1 MSTSQNIQYI
11 EIYSEHRNRQQYPL
25 TSNFVIPF
33 QSSSTQA
40 VVDPIV
46 NGAVYYTWNPSNYV
60 YSGTLKNGST
70 NSNPLLSNTSG
81 QQPSVVNAYVGL
93 YFHLNNGI
101 EIQTRLITGYQP
113 ITCGLTLQEA
123 CTNVAPGQTYTIS
136 NTDTDSLIH
145 IPYQDKYG
153 NSINDYE
160 QAYTNYYIV
169 DETLS
174 YGNAIV
180 SRLIFSYDFETR
192 AATLETPFPAGWS
205 TTDQYTL
212 RKTLPFEKWTITTQS
227 FYNTNLAIGPI
238 SAVITL
244 PLSASPIDQFYKGKY
259 IYFYSNSPPATPNQ
273 FIFQPIYGAFYIK
286 YYNGSTRQAFVDNDL
301 NGTPLPYYL
310 FQSGSFLAG
319 STVSEPILSNG
330 SRQDRSY
337 INYSLVNVRTGESRV
352 IVEYTGFTRTALL
365 DSPFT
370 DLIVGDSYD
379 MFTPQGI
386 NITAFTKDNFNGLDY
401 IGTMVSINNAVCYEI
416 TLVDLILPNVPL
428 VTGSRAA
435 YYPFLY
441 VKLTNDSAPEKASTE
456 LIYSNNPPS
465 KTALFIAPVL
475 DIVKP
480 TESQFVKLNAAEMPQ
495 IIKFKPNDSFH
506 FSVTLPDGRY
516 FQPVQSDLTSPY
528 APNSQLQVH
537 ATFSIRRI

>member
-1 MSTSQNIQYI
+1 MSTQYI

-25 TSNFVIPF
+25 TSDFVVPF
-33 QSSSTQA
+33 QSSSNQT

-46 NGAVYYTWNPSNYV
+46 NGAVYYTWNPSNYI

-70 NSNPLLSNTSG
+70 NSNPLLSNING
-81 QQPSVVNAYVGL
+81 DQPSVVNAYVGL
-93 YFHLNNGI
+93 YFNLDNGI
-101 EIQTRLITGYQP
+101 EIQTRLIIGYEP
-113 ITCGLTLQEA
+113 TTCGLTLQEA
-123 CTNVAPGQTYTIS
+123 CTNVSQGQTYTI
-136 NTDTDSLIH
+136 TDTDTNSVIH
-145 IPYQDKYG
+145 IPYQDQYG

-174 YGNAIV
+174 NGNVII
-180 SRLIFSYDFETR
+180 SRLIFSYDFKTR
-192 AATLETPFPAGWS
+192 SANLQTPFPAGWS
-205 TTDQYTL
+205 PTDRYTL
-212 RKTLPFEKWTITTQS
+212 RKTLPFEKWTLATQS
-227 FYNTNLAIGPI
+227 FYNTNPSIGPI

-244 PLSASPIDQFYKGKY
+244 PLAASSIDQFYRGKY

-286 YYNGSTRQAFVDNDL
+286 YYNGNTRQAFVDNDL
-301 NGTPLPYYL
+301 NDAPLPYYL
-310 FQSGSFLAG
+310 FQTGSFLLG
-319 STVSEPILSNG
+319 STITDPILSNG
-330 SRQDRSY
+330 SSQDRSY
-337 INYSLVNVRTGESRV
+337 INYSLVNVRTGESRI
-352 IVEYTGFTRTALL
+352 IVGYTGLTRSALL
-365 DSPFT
+365 ESPFT
-370 DLIVGDSYD
+370 DLIIGDSYE
-379 MFTPQGI
+379 MLTPTGV
-386 NITAFTKDNFNGLDY
+386 NITAFTKDNFAGLDY
-401 IGTMVSINNAVCYEI
+401 IGTMVSINTSVCYEI
-416 TLVDLILPNVPL
+416 SLEDLILPNVPL

-441 VKLTNDSAPEKASTE
+441 VKLTNESASERASTE

-465 KTALFIAPVL
+465 KTALFIVPVL

-480 TESQFVKLNAAEMPQ
+480 TESQFVKLNASLMKQ
-495 IIKFKPNDSFH
+495 VVKFKPNDSFH

-516 FQPVQSDLTSPY
+516 FQPVQADLTSPY

>member
-1 MSTSQNIQYI
+1 MSTQYI

-33 QSSSTQA
+33 QSTSSQT

-46 NGAVYYTWNPSNYV
+46 NGAVYYTWNPTNYI
-60 YSGTLKNGST
+60 YSGTLRNGST
-70 NSNPLLSNTSG
+70 NSNPLLSNING
-81 QQPSVVNAYVGL
+81 EQPTAVNAYLGL
-93 YFHLNNGI
+93 YFHLDNGI

-113 ITCGLTLQEA
+113 ATCGLTLQEA
-123 CTNVAPGQTYTIS
+123 CSNVSPGQTYTI
-136 NTDTDSLIH
+136 TDTDTESVIQ

-174 YGNAIV
+174 NGNVII
-180 SRLIFSYDFETR
+180 SRPILSYDFTTR
-192 AATLETPFPAGWS
+192 SANLQTPFPAGWS
-205 TTDQYTL
+205 PTDQYTL
-212 RKTLPFEKWTITTQS
+212 RQTLPFEKWTLTTQS
-227 FYNTNLAIGPI
+227 FYNTNSSNGPI
-238 SAVITL
+238 SGVITL
-244 PLSASPIDQFYKGKY
+244 PLSASPVDQFYRGKY
-259 IYFYSNSPPATPNQ
+259 IYFYSNSPPPTPNQ

-286 YYNGSTRQAFVDNDL
+286 YYNGSTRQAFVDKDL
-301 NGTPLPYYL
+301 NNTPLPYYL
-310 FQSGSFLAG
+310 FQTGSFLPG
-319 STVSEPILSNG
+319 STVSGPILSNG
-330 SRQDRSY
+330 SSQDRSY

-352 IVEYTGFTRTALL
+352 IIGYTGLTRTASL

-379 MFTPQGI
+379 MFTPVGV
-386 NITAFTKDNFNGLDY
+386 NITAFTKDNFTGLDY
-401 IGTMVSINNAVCYEI
+401 IGTMVSINTSVCYEI
-416 TLVDLILPNVPL
+416 SLVDLILPNVPL

-441 VKLTNDSAPEKASTE
+441 VKLTNETASEKASTE
-456 LIYSNNPPS
+456 IIYSNNPPS
-465 KTALFIAPVL
+465 KTALFIVPVL

-480 TESQFVKLNAAEMPQ
+480 TESRFVKLNASEMKQ
-495 IIKFKPNDSFH
+495 TIKFKPNDSFH

-516 FQPVQSDLTSPY
+516 FQPVQADLTSPY
-528 APNSQLQVH
+528 APDNQLQIH